1 MLDVL
6 PIAKLLTLST
16 FSFVFTLAWTPLLTH
31 ILFKYRLGKNIRSA
45 SSAPMYAELHKKKAG
60 VPTMG
65 GVLMWVT
72 AALMAFVIALA
83 ADLFPRDV
91 ALQVLNFLSRSET
104 WLPIFSLVV
113 AGLIGMAD
121 DLFNIWR
128 IGTHGGGID
137 IRHRL
142 LMYAFV
148 AAIGAWWFY
157 VKLGW
162 DTLHVPFYGDLFIGA
177 WYVPFFILVIVA
189 TSFAVNETDGLDGL
203 AGGTLASA
211 FGSYAVICLLQG
223 KYDLAALCGVIVG
236 ALLAFLWFN
245 IYPARFFMGDTGAMS
260 MGVTLGIVAML
271 TNTAFLLPIIGVV
284 FVIEAA
290 SAIMQIASKKLLGRK
305 IFKIAPVHH
314 HFEAIGWPEPKI
326 VMRFWVIS
334 WIGAGLG
341 LIVALLDAALMA
353 SRIS

>member
-16 FSFVFTLAWTPLLTH
+16 FAFIFALSWTPFLTNF
-31 ILFKYRLGKNIRSA
+31 LFKYRLGKNIRSA
-45 SSAPMYAELHKKKAG
+45 ESAPMYAELHKGKAG

-72 AALMAFVIALA
+72 AALMAFGFALA
-83 ADLFPRDV
+83 ADLFPANA
-91 ALQVLNFLSRSET
+91 ALQALNFLSRGET

-113 AGLIGMAD
+113 AGFIGMAD
-121 DLFNIWR
+121 DLFNIKK

-157 VKLGW
+157 VKLGF
-162 DTLHVPFYGDLFIGA
+162 DTLHVPFYGDVFIGA
-177 WYVPFFILVIVA
+177 WYVPFFMLVITA

-203 AGGTLASA
+203 AGGTLATSFA
-211 FGSYAVICLLQG
+211 AYAIICLLQG
-223 KYDLAALCGVIVG
+223 NYDLAALCGVIVG
-236 ALLAFLWFN
+236 SLLAFLWFN
-245 IYPARFFMGDTGAMS
+245 IHPARFFMGDTGAMS

-271 TNTAFLLPIIGVV
+271 TNTAFILPIIGVV
-284 FVIEAA
+284 FVAEAA
-290 SAIMQIASKKLLGRK
+290 SALLQIASKKILKRK
-305 IFKIAPVHH
+305 IFRIAPVHH
-314 HFEAIGWPEPKI
+314 HFEAIGWPREK
-326 VMRFWVIS
+326 VAMRYWVLGFVFAI
-334 WIGAGLG
+334 IGMLLA
-341 LIVALLDAALMA
+341 IAL
-353 SRIS
+353 